1 VSLSSLA
8 FRTWAWAYVAWR
20 PRQLFGFRWE
30 WGVVATW
37 LRYRTRRSGLFS
49 TSACPFFLSFPLFII
64 VIFLFVLV
72 LVFAANGNREDR
84 LAGEKG

>member
-37 LRYRTRRSGLFS
+37 LRYTTGRSDLFS
-49 TSACPFFLSFPLFII
+49 ASACPFFII
-64 VIFLFVLV
+64 SSLYSLHLHICSCSC
-72 LVFAANGNREDR
+72 FAANGNREDR